1 MVGPR
6 IANTSVADRRGGYTV
21 EAREMR
27 IGDSRCPDVVDFGD
41 IEPSSGS
48 IRGRDGYRKYVSWL
62 VAGGATSF
70 IAITPLK
77 FRRLQ
82 PAPPPRGDLACDG
95 ERPASGAHE
104 ERAGPYRAP

>member
-48 IRGRDGYRKYVSWL
+48 IRGRDRYRKYVSWL
-62 VAGGATSF
+62 VAGGRYELYSNYLLQIQAVAASI
-70 IAITPLK
+70 IAN
-77 FRRLQ
+77 
-82 PAPPPRGDLACDG
+82 A
-95 ERPASGAHE
+95 
-104 ERAGPYRAP
+104 